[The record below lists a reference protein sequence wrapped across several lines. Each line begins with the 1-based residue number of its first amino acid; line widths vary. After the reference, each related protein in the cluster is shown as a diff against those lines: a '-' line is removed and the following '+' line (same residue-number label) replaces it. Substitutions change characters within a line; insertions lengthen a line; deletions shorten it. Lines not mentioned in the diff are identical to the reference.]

1 MDIVKIA
8 MGLILTMAG
17 SQLHWFSAGVAGFI
31 VGEYLA
37 GQSSILQSEWSL
49 LFNSMKYSALNIVLA
64 VVLKPL
70 AAILSA
76 FVLGGYICLS
86 LPEIMVW
93 NISWNSWYLIVF
105 GGVIA
110 VVLTLLIYSF
120 SIIVLS
126 AAAGAILVV
135 QSAIL
140 NQFDQGLLA
149 LFLVFIGVTC
159 QFILLRYAEPTLE

>member
-8 MGLILTMAG
+8 MGLVLTLAG
-17 SQLHWFSAGVAGFI
+17 SQLYWFFAGVAGFV

-37 GQSSILQSEWSL
+37 RQSLTLQSEWSL
-49 LFNSMKYSALNIVLA
+49 LFNSLKYSALNIVLA

-86 LPEIMVW
+86 LPEIMGW
-93 NISWNSWYLIVF
+93 NTEWASWYLIVF
-105 GGVIA
+105 GGLFSVAITI
-110 VVLTLLIYSF
+110 LSF
-120 SIIVLS
+120 SFSAIILS
-126 AAAGAILVV
+126 SVAGAILVV
-135 QSAIL
+135 QSAVL

-149 LFLVFIGVTC
+149 LFLIFIGVTC
-159 QFILLRYAEPTLE
+159 QFILLRYSEPSLE